1 MVRKVAWMP
10 WRERLATERGR
21 VGSNW
26 ESIQLEGVKAMK
38 KILLLLAI
46 VGLVAGTA
54 AFLKTRGSTH

>member
-1 MVRKVAWMP
+1 MVQKALWAPRQ
-10 WRERLATERGR
+10 EQLATERDK